1 MLLIGSQ
8 PLGVHISAIRKFLSS
23 HQEVKNRRMTTVQV
37 NRAVIKSETRDTNQP
52 FINKYIGLTHSDGRP
67 LAAPATLFVSHA
79 WKSAFCDI
87 VDALE
92 QHEAKYP
99 DTYFW
104 LDIFA
109 IYQNRTEH
117 KDLVWFSTTFREDMT
132 RIRRVL
138 LVLSPW
144 DDPLPLRRSWCM
156 FEVATALSEKK
167 IELLISLP
175 MGEMNAFASAII
187 EDQHSQHH
195 LVKVLSQRQVQST
208 EAKYSQDKENILEV
222 FKRTKGGFDYVNGLI
237 ICEIRKWY
245 AEQLCRLAGQ
255 FPDDASRLLTVSE
268 TLLKFGHLTEAVDY
282 SLACLNSKENH
293 EVNL

>member
-1 MLLIGSQ
+1 
-8 PLGVHISAIRKFLSS
+8 
-23 HQEVKNRRMTTVQV
+23 MTTVQV

>member
-1 MLLIGSQ
+1 MLLIGNQ

-23 HQEVKNRRMTTVQV
+23 HPEVKNRRLTTVQV

-52 FINKYIGLTHSDGRP
+52 FINKYIDLTNSDGKP
-67 LAAPATLFVSHA
+67 LVAPATLFVSHA
-79 WKSAFCDI
+79 WKCAFCDI

-104 LDIFA
+104 LDLFA
-109 IYQNRTEH
+109 IYQNRTVH
-117 KDLVWFSTTFREDMT
+117 KDLVWFSTTFREDMR

-144 DDPLPLRRSWCM
+144 DDPLPLHRSWCM
-156 FEVATALSEKK
+156 FEVTTALSEKK
-167 IELLISLP
+167 IELLISFP
-175 MGEMNAFASAII
+175 TGEINAFASAIV
-187 EDQHSQHH
+187 EDQHSQQH
-195 LVKVLSQRQVQST
+195 LVKVLSQIQVQNT

-222 FKRTKGGFDYVNGLI
+222 LKKTKGGFDCVNELI
-237 ICEIRKWY
+237 ICEIQKWY
-245 AEQLCRLAGQ
+245 GEQLCRLVEK
-255 FPDDASRLLTVSE
+255 FPDDASLLLTVSD
-268 TLLKFGHLTEAVDY
+268 TLLKFGHLTEALDY
-282 SLACLNSKENH
+282 SIACLNSKENH